1 MPIKVSVLLPPMRSC
16 RRVLLGAYLLGIG
29 SLVTSL
35 AAGAQITPAKDPTP
49 LIVIL
54 GRLDRGDPAGAERL
68 LRENL
73 PVMKAR
79 IESVLQEIDQ
89 EFDELGRFGATGRHG
104 ADSGP
109 AFQGLMEDLLK
120 KSRRYEKL
128 FELYR
133 RVSGNEVLLQRYQA
147 RLLRIEGAYYTW
159 KGEYVCGGQLDWD
172 QAEKFYRQA
181 LERLDA
187 SFAMAQKVND
197 LRVMASAQN
206 NRGSTLIRLLRPEEA
221 IQAYSEGL
229 RYADQLPGDMY
240 KGLVRLNLGNTYVWI
255 GKPGESETYLH
266 PALGAFRRMGR
277 GTWEANALMTIGNAY
292 LQEKK
297 FGNAWET
304 LRLAVERA
312 KQSGEDKVRGR
323 ALLNLGMAALALQ
336 KREAIPLIEEALDW
350 YSRQGPEVYVPI
362 EREAILQDG
371 YLLLRR
377 AAEQGGD
384 EPAAKKY
391 QRQFFES
398 LGPDPDRY
406 QTLRASPCFAIYKA
420 RPVSEKPSSTE

>member
-1 MPIKVSVLLPPMRSC
+1 M
-16 RRVLLGAYLLGIG
+16 
-29 SLVTSL
+29 
-35 AAGAQITPAKDPTP
+35 
-49 LIVIL
+49 
-54 GRLDRGDPAGAERL
+54 
-68 LRENL
+68 
-73 PVMKAR
+73 
-79 IESVLQEIDQ
+79 
-89 EFDELGRFGATGRHG
+89 
-104 ADSGP
+104 
-109 AFQGLMEDLLK
+109 
-120 KSRRYEKL
+120 
-128 FELYR
+128 
-133 RVSGNEVLLQRYQA
+133 
-147 RLLRIEGAYYTW
+147 
-159 KGEYVCGGQLDWD
+159 
-172 QAEKFYRQA
+172 
-181 LERLDA
+181 
-187 SFAMAQKVND
+187 
-197 LRVMASAQN
+197 
-206 NRGSTLIRLLRPEEA
+206 
-221 IQAYSEGL
+221 
-229 RYADQLPGDMY
+229 
-240 KGLVRLNLGNTYVWI
+240 RLNLGNTYVWI
-255 GKPGESETYLH
+255 GKPEESETYLQ

-323 ALLNLGMAALALQ
+323 ALLNLGMAALALE

-384 EPAAKKY
+384 ETAAKKY

-406 QTLRASPCFAIYKA
+406 GTLRASPCFAIYKA
-420 RPVSEKPSSTE
+420 RPVQEKPSSRE